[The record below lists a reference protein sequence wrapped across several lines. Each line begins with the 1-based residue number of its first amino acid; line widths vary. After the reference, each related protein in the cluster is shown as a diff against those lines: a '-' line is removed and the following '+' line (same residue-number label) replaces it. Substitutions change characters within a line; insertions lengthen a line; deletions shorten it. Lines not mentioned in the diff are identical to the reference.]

1 MVDQTKR
8 AFTVHWI
15 VKEGEVDA
23 ALDIITRFAP
33 LARTEPGLEM
43 LTVQQSAEDPR
54 KFMFY
59 EIFTDETAFAVHQE
73 TAHFKQMIMEEA
85 LPRLSF
91 RERTAYRLV

>member
-8 AFTVHWI
+8 AFTVHWV

-23 ALDIITRFAP
+23 ALDIIARFAP
-33 LARTEPGLEM
+33 LARTEPGLEV

-59 EIFTDETAFAVHQE
+59 EIFADEAAFAVHQE

-85 LPRLSF
+85 LPKLSF
-91 RERTAYRLV
+91 RERTAYRLA